1 MTDSDYDYVI
11 VGAGSAGC
19 VLADRLSANGRHRV
33 LILEAGGHDWNPWIH
48 IPVGYAKLIFNPAV
62 NWGYET
68 EPEAEA
74 GNRRIYWPRGKV
86 LGGSS
91 AINGLIYIRGNPGDY
106 DQWRQAGCAGWGYD
120 DVLPLF
126 CRSEKQA
133 RGADPYHG
141 DKGPLAVSDLA
152 DAHPLC
158 EAFIAGAEQVGIP
171 RNTDFNGARQE
182 GAGYYQLTTR
192 RGLRC
197 SAARAFLKPA
207 LKRQNLRLKKKAQV
221 RRVLF
226 DGRRATGVEIE
237 AGIGLQR
244 ITARREVILAAGA
257 INSPQLLELSGIGP
271 ADQLRAVGVEVLA
284 DRPAVGENL
293 QDHYQVR
300 HVIKASQPVTLNDRM
315 MSLSGRIGIGLDY
328 ILRQRGPLTVSAG
341 QAGVFA
347 RTAPELDTP
356 DIQIHFLTLSTDQP
370 GKSLHPFSGFTSS
383 VCQLRPESRGSV
395 HIDSADPAASPR
407 INARYLSAPAD
418 RATILAGMRLSRRIL
433 RSDALA
439 PFVAEELKP
448 AAEAESDEALLEYA
462 RASGGSIFHP
472 VGTCRMGAD
481 PASVVDPRLRVRGV
495 SGLRV
500 VDASIMPTL
509 ISGNTNAPTIMIGEK
524 GADMILEDA
533 DHDR

>member
-19 VLADRLSANGRHRV
+19 VLADRLSANGRHQV

-68 EPEAEA
+68 EPEPET
-74 GNRRIYWPRGKV
+74 GDRRIHWPRGKV

-91 AINGLIYIRGNPGDY
+91 AINGLVYIRGNRGDY
-106 DQWRQAGCAGWGYD
+106 DQWRQAGCIGWGYD

-126 CRSEKQA
+126 RRSEAQA
-133 RGADPYHG
+133 RGADLYHG
-141 DKGPLAVSDLA
+141 DEGPLAVSDLA

-158 EAFIAGAEQVGIP
+158 EAFIAGAEEVGIP
-171 RNTDFNGARQE
+171 RNTDFNGVRQE

-197 SAARAFLKPA
+197 SAAKAFLKPA
-207 LKRQNLRLKKKAQV
+207 LKRKNLRLKKQAQV

-237 AGIGLQR
+237 TGAGSQR

-271 ADQLRAVGVEVLA
+271 ADHLRSLGVEVLA

-315 MSLSGRIGIGLDY
+315 LSLGGRIGIGLDY
-328 ILRQRGPLTVSAG
+328 LLRQRGPLTVSAG

-347 RTAPELDTP
+347 RTAPELEYP

-395 HIDSADPAASPR
+395 HIASADPATAPQ
-407 INARYLSAPAD
+407 IWARYLTAPAD
-418 RATILAGMRLSRRIL
+418 RVTILAGMRLSQRIL

-448 AAEAESDEALLEYA
+448 TADAQSDAELLDYA
-462 RASGGSIFHP
+462 RATGGSIFHP

-481 PASVVDPRLRVRGV
+481 ADSVVDPSLRVRGV

-509 ISGNTNAPTIMIGEK
+509 ISGNTNAPAIMIGEK
-524 GADMILEDA
+524 GADLILEDA
-533 DHDR
+533 DYGL

>member
-1 MTDSDYDYVI
+1 MSEMEYDYII

-19 VLADRLSANGRHRV
+19 VLADRLSATGRHKV

-68 EPEAEA
+68 EPEPEA

-91 AINGLIYIRGNPGDY
+91 AINGLIYIRGNRGDY
-106 DQWRQAGCAGWGYD
+106 DQWRQAGCTGWGYD
-120 DVLPLF
+120 DLLPYF
-126 CRSEKQA
+126 RRSENQA
-133 RGADPYHG
+133 RGADEFHG
-141 DKGPLAVSDLA
+141 TGGPLAVSDLA

-158 EAFIAGAEQVGIP
+158 EAFIAAAEAVGIP
-171 RNTDFNGARQE
+171 RNPDFNGARQE

-207 LKRQNLRLKKKAQV
+207 LKRTNLHLRKRAQV
-221 RRVLF
+221 RRVLIEE
-226 DGRRATGVEIE
+226 GRATGVEVDTG
-237 AGIGLQR
+237 AGPQR
-244 ITARREVILAAGA
+244 IRARREVILAAGA
-257 INSPQLLELSGIGP
+257 INSPQLLELSGIG
-271 ADQLRAVGVEVLA
+271 AAAHLRALGIEVVA

-315 MSLSGRIGIGLDY
+315 ASLRGRIGIGLDY
-328 ILRQRGPLTVSAG
+328 LLRQRGPLTVSAG

-347 RTAPELDTP
+347 RTRPELDYP

-383 VCQLRPESRGSV
+383 VCQLRPESRGAV
-395 HIDSADPAASPR
+395 HIASADPAAAPR
-407 INARYLSAPAD
+407 INASYLSAPAD
-418 RATILAGMRLSRRIL
+418 RATIVAGMRLSRRIL
-433 RSDALA
+433 RAA
-439 PFVAEELKP
+439 PLEPLVEEELKP
-448 AAEAESDEALLEYA
+448 PAEAETDDALLDYA
-462 RASGGSIFHP
+462 RTTGSSIFHP

-481 PASVVDPRLRVRGV
+481 ADSVVDPRLRVRGV
-495 SGLRV
+495 TGLRV

-509 ISGNTNAPTIMIGEK
+509 VSGNTNAPAIMIGEK
-524 GADMILEDA
+524 GADMILEDL
-533 DHDR
+533 DS